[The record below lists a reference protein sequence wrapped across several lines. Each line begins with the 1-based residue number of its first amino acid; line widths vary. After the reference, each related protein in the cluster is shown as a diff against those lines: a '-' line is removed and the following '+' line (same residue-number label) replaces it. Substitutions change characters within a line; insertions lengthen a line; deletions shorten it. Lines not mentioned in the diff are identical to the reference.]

1 MDSTIK
7 PIKVNYS
14 KVDYEVEDDEKLF
27 QNELDKITEQSF
39 ANASIT
45 RTIKNIKETL
55 SKHIKKKYNI
65 KDKNELVSKVNKI
78 LAIHGMSDEY
88 FDPMQRFS
96 KFTTDK
102 LNDTSVDANANKNEL
117 STRGSLKEAETSFD
131 KIIGYDYL
139 YRVMKEMYGQDEA
152 KRLSGEMYDL
162 SLALSDS
169 SCILIPYCYAMDATK
184 LVTIGREFGVLPSK
198 PTHSVDSYIGCLLET
213 IHQMSNHLAGACLYK
228 DMGVIV
234 DSGDGIKYKNIKEL
248 IDDIGVD
255 KEYNNYQGCWEY
267 KDISDRNI
275 KVLENNSN
283 FVKVNKIMKR
293 KYNKSIYNI
302 TTASGL
308 NIKCSEDHKFKVL
321 YKGREIEVPAK
332 DLYLYDTVVTTA
344 YNIIP
349 VDKKSEDY
357 LKGRMVGLII
367 GDGTINE
374 QDVRLAVNNKQTYIS
389 DFCSK
394 YIKDHNMGEGRLLE
408 GAGCYDYHMTKK
420 YLGPIVNDILG
431 SRANDKNI
439 DIKDKTLNYLAGFM
453 DGYMLADGYYNG
465 SLGVS
470 SINKD
475 LIKTV
480 IEVCKIFGIKT
491 SEIKEHKRGKGA
503 PKPGG
508 IDYSIN
514 ISLNLLNYLDLFE
527 EKRKQSSIN
536 KHPKGGFRNLNTIN
550 YVGVMGLGNSKVLGL
565 NNKPTLYKNSRGS
578 EFISKPYKAVSEQ
591 MREELKLPHTDTII
605 NIEKMINDDEYVYEI
620 ETESHWYSVHGFLTH
635 NCAIGSF
642 FLDIT
647 HLLIYRHRISLDR
660 VKNDKEVRKFLENK
674 FQHFTHSVNSLSRN
688 GGVESPFTNVSI
700 FDKEK
705 LNTLI
710 ADYGW
715 YFPKKVQVLVDNNL
729 GGEDYK
735 LSEEEY
741 KKFVIDYIFEI
752 QKIFVDFFDKGDPSN
767 NGLQYRFPIITINL
781 TKMQNENGEYYI
793 DENNELL
800 DFITHKDIARYN
812 IFSSLG
818 TKICSCCRMINDTEM
833 MDLGSTVNSFGGS
846 GGISLGSHRVVTLN
860 FARMAYEAESY
871 DNYLGILNERVKS
884 AAKILKAHKVL
895 LFKMADMGQEPFI
908 KNGWI
913 NMKRMFSTF
922 GVLGLYEA
930 VKVLKEKF
938 DHKEF
943 NYSKDILEH
952 FSKFCKDAAK
962 EEDIMFNI
970 EQIPAESMAP
980 RLATCDRILF
990 GNPYNLD
997 KIYANQFVPLWE
1009 DVTIYEKMDREGE
1022 MDHYLTGGSIA
1033 HIQIGSDVT
1042 PTQAKKI
1049 IQYATK
1055 AGCEHFALNAVYTK
1069 CEDCGNVIKSKEH
1082 KCPKCESENVTQ
1094 YTRVVGFFTPVS
1106 SWNKDRREWE
1116 FPRRKFIDITK

>member
-1 MDSTIK
+1 MDIIK

-14 KVDYEVEDDEKLF
+14 KVEYEVEDDEKLF

-39 ANASIT
+39 ADASTT

-65 KDKNELVSKVNKI
+65 KDKNELIDKVNKI

-102 LNDTSVDANANKNEL
+102 LNDISVDANANKNEL
-117 STRGSLKEAETSFD
+117 SARGSLKEAETPFD

-213 IHQMSNHLAGACLYK
+213 IHQLSNHLAGAL
-228 DMGVIV
+228 
-234 DSGDGIKYKNIKEL
+234 
-248 IDDIGVD
+248 
-255 KEYNNYQGCWEY
+255 
-267 KDISDRNI
+267 
-275 KVLENNSN
+275 
-283 FVKVNKIMKR
+283 
-293 KYNKSIYNI
+293 
-302 TTASGL
+302 
-308 NIKCSEDHKFKVL
+308 
-321 YKGREIEVPAK
+321 
-332 DLYLYDTVVTTA
+332 
-344 YNIIP
+344 
-349 VDKKSEDY
+349 
-357 LKGRMVGLII
+357 
-367 GDGTINE
+367 
-374 QDVRLAVNNKQTYIS
+374 
-389 DFCSK
+389 
-394 YIKDHNMGEGRLLE
+394 
-408 GAGCYDYHMTKK
+408 
-420 YLGPIVNDILG
+420 
-431 SRANDKNI
+431 
-439 DIKDKTLNYLAGFM
+439 
-453 DGYMLADGYYNG
+453 
-465 SLGVS
+465 
-470 SINKD
+470 
-475 LIKTV
+475 
-480 IEVCKIFGIKT
+480 
-491 SEIKEHKRGKGA
+491 
-503 PKPGG
+503 
-508 IDYSIN
+508 
-514 ISLNLLNYLDLFE
+514 
-527 EKRKQSSIN
+527 
-536 KHPKGGFRNLNTIN
+536 
-550 YVGVMGLGNSKVLGL
+550 
-565 NNKPTLYKNSRGS
+565 
-578 EFISKPYKAVSEQ
+578 
-591 MREELKLPHTDTII
+591 
-605 NIEKMINDDEYVYEI
+605 
-620 ETESHWYSVHGFLTH
+620 
-635 NCAIGSF
+635 AIGSF
-642 FLDIT
+642 FIDIT
-647 HLLIYRHRISLDR
+647 HLLIYRHRISLDKI
-660 VKNDKEVRKFLENK
+660 KNDKEIRKFLENK

-710 ADYGW
+710 ADYDW

-741 KKFVIDYIFEI
+741 KKFVIDYIFEV
-752 QKIFVDFFDKGDPSN
+752 QKIFVDFFDKGDPSS
-767 NGLQYRFPIITINL
+767 NGINYRFPVTTINL
-781 TKMQNENGEYYI
+781 TKKQNENGEYYI

-800 DFITHKDIARYN
+800 DFISHKDIARYN

-818 TKICSCCRMINDTEM
+818 TKVASCCFSGDQKVLVKSNHGVFLTTFKEWKNTTPFATYKDGWKVFHNGSWVKAKEVQFPKRDMYKVTTVNNKEITISDNHINPTYDGDKPTVSLTTNDYLMFNTKPLDGFCLRDENLTYEQGFLLGAFVGDGCFGGENKRLGKVYQVTYSLNRDCYENICEIINKALDQMGVKNRINPVLHDGEEVVYARISSEKVVGFIKRFILNPKSSFTKEINMDVLLQSYEFRKGILDGWKSTDGTYLDNRCYSVSKRLMETMEVVCTSLGLVTNITISNPNNSGKCTVKGVEYKSNGPLYQIRWYYPSKNRFVKNVYKMKNNSMFVKIKSIEKVKYDDSQIYCFEMKNQEEPYFTLPNGIITHNCRMINDVEM
-833 MDLGSTVNSFGGS
+833 VDLGSTVNSFGGS
-846 GGISLGSHRVVTLN
+846 GGISLGSHRVVTLD
-860 FARMAYEAESY
+860 FARMAYEASSY
-871 DNYLGILNERVKS
+871 DNYLEILNERVKS

-930 VKVLKEKF
+930 VKILKERF

-952 FSKFCKDAAK
+952 FSGFCKEAAK
-962 EEDIMFNI
+962 EEGIIFNI

-980 RLATCDRILF
+980 RLATCDRVLF

-1042 PTQAKKI
+1042 STQAKKI

-1082 KCPKCESENVTQ
+1082 KCPKCESKNVTQ

>member
-14 KVDYEVEDDEKLF
+14 KVEYEVEDDEKLF

-39 ANASIT
+39 ADASTT

-117 STRGSLKEAETSFD
+117 SARGSLKEAETPFD
-131 KIIGYDYL
+131 KLIGYDYL
-139 YRVMKEMYGQDEA
+139 YRVMKEIYGQDEA

-213 IHQMSNHLAGACLYK
+213 IHQLSNHLAGA
-228 DMGVIV
+228 
-234 DSGDGIKYKNIKEL
+234 
-248 IDDIGVD
+248 
-255 KEYNNYQGCWEY
+255 
-267 KDISDRNI
+267 
-275 KVLENNSN
+275 
-283 FVKVNKIMKR
+283 
-293 KYNKSIYNI
+293 
-302 TTASGL
+302 
-308 NIKCSEDHKFKVL
+308 
-321 YKGREIEVPAK
+321 
-332 DLYLYDTVVTTA
+332 
-344 YNIIP
+344 
-349 VDKKSEDY
+349 
-357 LKGRMVGLII
+357 
-367 GDGTINE
+367 
-374 QDVRLAVNNKQTYIS
+374 
-389 DFCSK
+389 
-394 YIKDHNMGEGRLLE
+394 
-408 GAGCYDYHMTKK
+408 
-420 YLGPIVNDILG
+420 
-431 SRANDKNI
+431 
-439 DIKDKTLNYLAGFM
+439 
-453 DGYMLADGYYNG
+453 
-465 SLGVS
+465 
-470 SINKD
+470 
-475 LIKTV
+475 
-480 IEVCKIFGIKT
+480 
-491 SEIKEHKRGKGA
+491 
-503 PKPGG
+503 
-508 IDYSIN
+508 
-514 ISLNLLNYLDLFE
+514 
-527 EKRKQSSIN
+527 
-536 KHPKGGFRNLNTIN
+536 
-550 YVGVMGLGNSKVLGL
+550 
-565 NNKPTLYKNSRGS
+565 
-578 EFISKPYKAVSEQ
+578 
-591 MREELKLPHTDTII
+591 
-605 NIEKMINDDEYVYEI
+605 
-620 ETESHWYSVHGFLTH
+620 
-635 NCAIGSF
+635 CAIGSF

-647 HLLIYRHRISLDR
+647 HLLIYRHRVSLDR
-660 VKNDKEVRKFLENK
+660 IKNDKEIRKFLENK

-710 ADYGW
+710 ADYDW

-741 KKFVIDYIFEI
+741 KKFVIDYIFEV
-752 QKIFVDFFDKGDPSN
+752 QKVFVDFFDKGDPSS
-767 NGLQYRFPIITINL
+767 NGLQYRFPVVTVNL
-781 TKMQNENGEYYI
+781 TKRQNENGEYYI

-800 DFITHKDIARYN
+800 DFISHKDIARYN

-818 TKICSCCRMINDTEM
+818 TKVASCCRMINDIEM

-846 GGISLGSHRVVTLN
+846 GGVSLGSHRVVTLN

-871 DNYLGILNERVKS
+871 DNYLEVLNERVKS

-930 VKVLKEKF
+930 VKILKERF

-990 GNPYNLD
+990 DNPYNLD

-1042 PTQAKKI
+1042 SNQAKKI

-1082 KCPKCESENVTQ
+1082 KCPKCGSENVTQ

>member
-1 MDSTIK
+1 MDIIK

-14 KVDYEVEDDEKLF
+14 KVEYEVEDDEKLF

-39 ANASIT
+39 ADASTT

-65 KDKNELVSKVNKI
+65 KDKNELIDKVNKI

-117 STRGSLKEAETSFD
+117 SARGSLKEAETPFD
-131 KIIGYDYL
+131 KLIGYDYL
-139 YRVMKEMYGQDEA
+139 YRVMKEIYGQDEA

-213 IHQMSNHLAGACLYK
+213 IHQLSNHLAGA
-228 DMGVIV
+228 
-234 DSGDGIKYKNIKEL
+234 
-248 IDDIGVD
+248 
-255 KEYNNYQGCWEY
+255 
-267 KDISDRNI
+267 
-275 KVLENNSN
+275 
-283 FVKVNKIMKR
+283 
-293 KYNKSIYNI
+293 
-302 TTASGL
+302 A
-308 NIKCSEDHKFKVL
+308 
-321 YKGREIEVPAK
+321 
-332 DLYLYDTVVTTA
+332 
-344 YNIIP
+344 
-349 VDKKSEDY
+349 
-357 LKGRMVGLII
+357 
-367 GDGTINE
+367 
-374 QDVRLAVNNKQTYIS
+374 
-389 DFCSK
+389 
-394 YIKDHNMGEGRLLE
+394 
-408 GAGCYDYHMTKK
+408 
-420 YLGPIVNDILG
+420 
-431 SRANDKNI
+431 
-439 DIKDKTLNYLAGFM
+439 
-453 DGYMLADGYYNG
+453 
-465 SLGVS
+465 
-470 SINKD
+470 
-475 LIKTV
+475 
-480 IEVCKIFGIKT
+480 
-491 SEIKEHKRGKGA
+491 
-503 PKPGG
+503 
-508 IDYSIN
+508 
-514 ISLNLLNYLDLFE
+514 
-527 EKRKQSSIN
+527 
-536 KHPKGGFRNLNTIN
+536 
-550 YVGVMGLGNSKVLGL
+550 
-565 NNKPTLYKNSRGS
+565 
-578 EFISKPYKAVSEQ
+578 
-591 MREELKLPHTDTII
+591 
-605 NIEKMINDDEYVYEI
+605 
-620 ETESHWYSVHGFLTH
+620 
-635 NCAIGSF
+635 AIGSF

-647 HLLIYRHRISLDR
+647 HLLIYRHRISLDKI
-660 VKNDKEVRKFLENK
+660 KNDKEVKKFLENK

-710 ADYGW
+710 ADYDW

-741 KKFVIDYIFEI
+741 KKFIIDYIFEV
-752 QKIFVDFFDKGDPSN
+752 QKIFVDFFDKGDPSG
-767 NGLQYRFPIITINL
+767 NGLQYRFPVVTVNL
-781 TKMQNENGEYYI
+781 TKKQNENGEYYI

-800 DFITHKDIARYN
+800 DFISHKDIARYN

-818 TKICSCCRMINDTEM
+818 TRIASCCRMINDVEM

-846 GGISLGSHRVVTLN
+846 GGVSLGSHRVVTLD
-860 FARMAYEAESY
+860 FARMAYEASSY
-871 DNYLGILNERVKS
+871 DNYLEILNERVKS

-930 VKVLKEKF
+930 VKILKERF

-943 NYSKDILEH
+943 HYSKDILEH
-952 FSKFCKDAAK
+952 FSGFCKEAAK
-962 EEDIMFNI
+962 EEGIMFNI

-1082 KCPKCESENVTQ
+1082 KCPKCGSENVTQ